1 MKKSYFVLLL
11 VLMIISVFAL
21 VACDKTTETP
31 QKGSESDDALQA
43 TEIVLNDEFVFSK
56 VYDGKAVNIEV
67 NDAFTTDSTG
77 AITVSWYKGS
87 ELLSSAPKNAGTY
100 KFVIEV
106 AETSTHKEARTEG
119 FYVIEK
125 KTLNFLDLD
134 TSDTWEEHGSTEV
147 TLTVADGII
156 AGDVVKV
163 TISNGNYQDWDIGE
177 CFNLRNDETGVQG
190 DESVYFVEDGD
201 YGNYKF
207 SYDEDGYVGTITIVS

>member
-106 AETSTHKEARTEG
+106 AETST
-119 FYVIEK
+119 
-125 KTLNFLDLD
+125 
-134 TSDTWEEHGSTEV
+134 
-147 TLTVADGII
+147 
-156 AGDVVKV
+156 
-163 TISNGNYQDWDIGE
+163 
-177 CFNLRNDETGVQG
+177 
-190 DESVYFVEDGD
+190 
-201 YGNYKF
+201 
-207 SYDEDGYVGTITIVS
+207 